1 MKLSNSVCRFQF
13 CADWHCFSNH
23 FRNQKNRFLS
33 RNSAFDSPCLVKHAF
48 NLQIPIQSHRSELH
62 KPVKPLLHAGLK
74 PIPWSDVMDEAQR
87 Q

>member
-1 MKLSNSVCRFQF
+1 MCVG
-13 CADWHCFSNH
+13 FS
-23 FRNQKNRFLS
+23 FVRTGIALATILEIRKTGLS